1 METWTVYILMCADG
15 MTYTG
20 CTNNFEETFR
30 LHNQGQVEATKSRLP
45 LYVVL
50 TLVFANKYKAFNFE
64 KYLKS
69 GSGRVFMKRHFV

>member
-1 METWTVYILMCADG
+1 MCADG

-20 CTNNFEETFR
+20 CTNNFEESLQ
-30 LHNQGQVEATKSRLP
+30 LHNQGQVEVTKSRLP

-64 KYLKS
+64 RYLKS